1 MKKSGLVLICSML
14 FFLAGAVKSEALRCG
29 RDLVLEGD
37 RKIEVLASCGDP
49 ATIDTWQETRRVRD
63 FRWGRFWNVWET
75 VVVEEWTYNFG
86 PRRFI
91 QVIRFENGRVV
102 KIEDGGYG
110 F

>member
-63 FRWGRFWNVWET
+63 FRWGRPQAIHSGHPVRKR
-75 VVVEEWTYNFG
+75 
-86 PRRFI
+86 P
-91 QVIRFENGRVV
+91 
-102 KIEDGGYG
+102 GGQD
-110 F
+110 